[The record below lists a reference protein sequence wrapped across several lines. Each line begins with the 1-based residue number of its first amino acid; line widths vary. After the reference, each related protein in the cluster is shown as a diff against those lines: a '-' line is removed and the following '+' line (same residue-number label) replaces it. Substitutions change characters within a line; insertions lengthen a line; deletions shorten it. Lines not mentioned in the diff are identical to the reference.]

1 MLARRH
7 NNRFSANIWPGFVDA
22 MTALLLVLMFVLSI
36 FMIVQSVLR
45 DTLST
50 RETQLYDLSVQVND
64 LARALSLSQK
74 RSQTLTG
81 QLEDARDKADRQS
94 ALIATL
100 TSRLDDRKAAL
111 DSANRKITEFEARVA
126 QLIGERNAAQSDA
139 AVKADQI
146 RLSRQTI
153 DDLRGKLKDSG
164 DEIAAMTL
172 QLEAA
177 RKRAEETLT
186 LLAAANAAKTDLQT
200 RLTDQLTEAE
210 KQAALKATAQQAL
223 DKQTRISD
231 DAARKVALLNQ
242 QVAALRTQLAQLQ
255 NILDE
260 ARQQDTDARVQID
273 NLGQQLN
280 AALAR
285 VASEEKK
292 RAKLEEAARKAAEEK
307 ARNLEQYRSEFF
319 GKLRQVLAG
328 QQGVRIVGD
337 RFVFSSEVLFEPG
350 SATLSPAGGQQIA
363 GVTQTLLQIA
373 SEIPKGIN
381 WILEVDGF
389 TDTTPLSGNGAFKD
403 NWELSQAR
411 ALSVVHYMINDLGFP
426 PNRLAAAGFGEY
438 QPVARGNTTEA
449 RAQNRR
455 IELKLTE
462 R

>member
-50 RETQLYDLSVQVND
+50 RETQLDDLSVQVSD

-100 TSRLDDRKAAL
+100 TSRLDDRKVAL

-210 KQAALKATAQQAL
+210 KQAALKVTAQQAL

-242 QVAALRTQLAQLQ
+242 QVAALRTRLAQLQ
-255 NILDE
+255 NVLDE
-260 ARQQDTDARVQID
+260 AQQQDTDARVQID

-389 TDTTPLSGNGAFKD
+389 TDTTPLSGTGAFKD

-411 ALSVVHYMINDLGFP
+411 ALSVVHYMIDDLGFP

-438 QPVARGNTTEA
+438 QPVARGNTPEA